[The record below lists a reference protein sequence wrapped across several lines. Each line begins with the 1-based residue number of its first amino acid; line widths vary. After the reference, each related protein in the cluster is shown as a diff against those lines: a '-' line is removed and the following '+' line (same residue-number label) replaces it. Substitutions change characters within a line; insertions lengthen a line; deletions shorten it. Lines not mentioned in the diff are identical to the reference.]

1 MAELIILCLAAT
13 YINVGK
19 VSPLKCFFLQ
29 NLCENVTQ
37 NADDDPEG
45 HFQGTWTWLAA
56 ANTDGQLPDDAIVTR
71 PSYSM
76 KPSAT
81 QRDAMQ
87 FQKYTLRKD
96 TFKNTLFTCPS
107 YSMKRSAT
115 QLSAMQC
122 SAIARQRNAMKK
134 KKTRKNEMI
143 TKKIKYNGS
152 KGLS

>member
-1 MAELIILCLAAT
+1 MTKLIISCLAT
-13 YINVGK
+13 TDTNVGK

-56 ANTDGQLPDDAIVTR
+56 ANTDGQLPGDAIVTR

-87 FQKYTLRKD
+87 CNFKNTLLE
-96 TFKNTLFTCPS
+96 NTLFTCPS
-107 YSMKRSAT
+107 YSMQRSAT
-115 QLSAMQC
+115 QLSAM
-122 SAIARQRNAMKK
+122 
-134 KKTRKNEMI
+134 
-143 TKKIKYNGS
+143 
-152 KGLS
+152 